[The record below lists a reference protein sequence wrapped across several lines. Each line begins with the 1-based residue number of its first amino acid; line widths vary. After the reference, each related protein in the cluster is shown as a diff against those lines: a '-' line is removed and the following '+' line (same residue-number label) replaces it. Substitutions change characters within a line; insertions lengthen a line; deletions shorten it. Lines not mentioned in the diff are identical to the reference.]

1 MNYFLKFKLGAVS
14 RGCAA
19 VFSGLLVLVSAI
31 AVLRGT
37 GSLSGGGN
45 LTHTGSEGN
54 WIRVV
59 VLFLLIA
66 SSLRCRRLFLF
77 AVLPLLSLMALY
89 FPVGMNFGLPN
100 AGQIVSALNTDA
112 LEAKEFLKVI
122 PAWQYVMP
130 LLVIGALLVASH
142 LVERFNI
149 RVFATKG
156 FVIFIGLILVFLSGD
171 LKFFTQGFRY
181 CKEVIVGLQQLNDA
195 QNVKSEWK
203 ILSAT
208 PAYRNYVLVVGE
220 SNRRDYMHA
229 YGYPV
234 ENAPFME
241 SRGQLLE
248 GFTAV
253 ADYTIPSLQK
263 DLTLTRQDQPVNY
276 ALNVVDLASLAGFE
290 TFWFSNQGHIDSKN
304 TPITALAN
312 RAETKAWL
320 KTGARTEENS
330 ADLELLSLVKSELNK
345 PRGKPRFFVLHL
357 MGSHS
362 SVCERIH
369 APFAVPVA
377 PDAGLGDAYCYETTM
392 RQTDYFLRELDSL
405 LKASGETYSI
415 LYFADHGVSHNQ
427 IQGRLV
433 MNHANPANHHRD
445 VPLYC
450 VSSDVTELTR
460 YKVRRFASNLTEG
473 VAAWLRV
480 KTEQLPAPRD
490 LFLSDDDADEYGVM
504 EELRNRRN
512 DPPLDVR

>member
-1 MNYFLKFKLGAVS
+1 MNYFAKFTLDAVL
-14 RGCAA
+14 RGCVV
-19 VFSGLLVLVSAI
+19 VFSGLLALASTI

-37 GSLSGGGN
+37 GILLEGGN
-45 LTHTGSEGN
+45 LTHSGSEEN

-59 VLFLLIA
+59 VLFLFIV
-66 SSLRCRRLFLF
+66 SSLKYRRLFLF
-77 AVLPLLSLMALY
+77 IVLPLLSLMALY
-89 FPVGMNFGLPN
+89 FPIGMNFGLPN

-112 LEAKEFLKVI
+112 LEAREFLRVI
-122 PAWQYVMP
+122 PIWQYFVP
-130 LLVIGALLVASH
+130 FAVIGALLAATY
-142 LVERFNI
+142 LVRCFDI
-149 RVFATKG
+149 QLFSTTS
-156 FVIFIGLILVFLSGD
+156 FVIFVVLILVFLVGD

-181 CKEVIVGLQQLNDA
+181 SKEVMVGMRQLSAA
-195 QNVKSEWK
+195 QTVKSEWK

-208 PAYRNYVLVVGE
+208 PNYRNYVLVVGE

-234 ENAPFME
+234 ENTPFME

-263 DLTLTRQDQPVNY
+263 DLTLARHDQSVNY
-276 ALNVVDLASLAGFE
+276 ALNVVDLAKLAGFE
-290 TFWFSNQGHIDSKN
+290 TFWFSNQGHIDKKN

-312 RAETKAWL
+312 RAETKVWL

-330 ADLELLSLVKSELNK
+330 ADLELLSLVQMTIRK
-345 PRGKPRFFVLHL
+345 PWSKPRFFVLHL

-377 PDAGLGDAYCYETTM
+377 PNAGLGDAYCYETTM

-450 VSSDVTELTR
+450 VSSDVMELTR
-460 YKVRRFASNLTEG
+460 YKARRFASNLTEG